1 MLNLVSDVSKTTALM
16 PLVSSDLALIDVKIG
31 RGKLFKA
38 LGYPRIDSPSPIP
51 VTITGYIVGAYGAD
65 DGTSQT
71 FEVKVTGV
79 KLSDK
84 TG

>member
-1 MLNLVSDVSKTTALM
+1 MAKTETTEASVLG

-38 LGYPRIDSPSPIP
+38 LGYPRIDSPAPIP

-79 KLSDK
+79 KLSP
-84 TG
+84 